1 MVVVAYHTPIL
12 GCADLRQIVCYAPA
26 KTSSSH
32 FNFRNGTGVSLNAV
46 VRTIVIA
53 IGCEV
58 QEFELNSDLMAGG
71 DRKIPV
77 TINHGFVGGFDYARF
92 INAGSEDC
100 SRWKNSSLSTSWSTI
115 CAS

>member
-100 SRWKNSSLSTSWSTI
+100 SRWKNSSLSTS
-115 CAS
+115 